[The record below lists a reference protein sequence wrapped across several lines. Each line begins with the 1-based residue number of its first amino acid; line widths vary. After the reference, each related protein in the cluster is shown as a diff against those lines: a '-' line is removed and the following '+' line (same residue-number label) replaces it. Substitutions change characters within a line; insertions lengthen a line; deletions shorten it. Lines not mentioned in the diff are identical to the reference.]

1 MPVGLFLLL
10 IYGTARQSSGAAR
23 KGQPVQEKFNGA
35 IKTAHTRA
43 FVRAIAFAER
53 LFFRSFDDHRF

>member
-23 KGQPVQEKFNGA
+23 EGQPVQEKFNGA
-35 IKTAHTRA
+35 IKTARNLGCA
-43 FVRAIAFAER
+43 AAQLYILEF
-53 LFFRSFDDHRF
+53 